1 MKKII
6 VYHDTEILASRAR
19 RPQTGET
26 VGYRSIADWD
36 ETYNSLFDEVINL
49 STAQKSLNLPDPQ
62 PAKLKKG
69 KGHDV

>member
-6 VYHDTEILASRAR
+6 VYHDTETLASRAR

-26 VGYRSIADWD
+26 IGYRAIDDFD
-36 ETYNSLFDEVINL
+36 ETYNSLFDEVIDL
-49 STAQKSLNLPDPQ
+49 STSQKSLNLPDP
-62 PAKLKKG
+62 KNTSKKG